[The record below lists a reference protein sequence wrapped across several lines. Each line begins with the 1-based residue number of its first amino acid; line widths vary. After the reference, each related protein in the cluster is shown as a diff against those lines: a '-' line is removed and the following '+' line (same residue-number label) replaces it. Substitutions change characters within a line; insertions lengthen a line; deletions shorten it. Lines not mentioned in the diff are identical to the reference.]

1 MLINKT
7 TLHIVAGF
15 KGAGKTTYINNNLLI
30 CGKKAAVLLNE
41 HGAAKIRE
49 GFTVRDLKSGCPCC
63 DGARFFLRDLQNFYY
78 EFTPEEI
85 IVELSSFAN
94 LEEMH
99 RIMQHRFSLRF
110 LSGVRYYYVIN
121 TKTISSRELISGPF
135 IKTQL
140 QYADSVVLTRH

>member
-1 MLINKT
+1 M
-7 TLHIVAGF
+7 AGF

-94 LEEMH
+94 LEEMY

-121 TKTISSRELISGPF
+121 TKTISSRELISRPF